1 MRLEE
6 EIKQKEFINE
16 NHKAIVNLIY
26 TFNWLD
32 SKARTFFKQYDLTPQ
47 QFNILRILRGQHPE
61 PCTINLLKDRMLD
74 KECDASRIVER
85 LRLKDLLARK
95 QSSSDRRSVD
105 ILISKKGLD
114 LLDEIDKKIDN
125 FNNIISSL
133 SKEELLK
140 LNFLLDK
147 ARGGK

>member
-6 EIKQKEFINE
+6 EIKQKEFRNE

-32 SKARTFFKQYDLTPQ
+32 SKARDFFKKYDLTPQ
-47 QFNILRILRGQHPE
+47 QFNILRILRGQNPN
-61 PCTINLLKDRMLD
+61 PCTINLLKERMLD

-85 LRLKDLLARK
+85 LRLKELLERK
-95 QSSSDRRSVD
+95 ESKLDRRAVD
-105 ILISKKGLD
+105 IIISEKGIE
-114 LLDEIDKKIDN
+114 LLEEIDKRIDN

-133 SKEELLK
+133 SKEDLIQ
-140 LNFLLDK
+140 LNHLLDK
-147 ARGGK
+147 ARNK

>member
-6 EIKQKEFINE
+6 EIKQKEFRNE

-32 SKARTFFKQYDLTPQ
+32 SKARTFFKQFELTPQ
-47 QFNILRILRGQHPE
+47 QFNILRILRGQHPK
-61 PCTINLLKDRMLD
+61 PCTIILLKERMLD

-85 LRLKDLLARK
+85 LRLKELLERT

-105 ILISKKGLD
+105 IMISEKGLE
-114 LLDEIDKKIDN
+114 LLNEIDKKIDN

-133 SKEELLK
+133 SKEDLLK
-140 LNFLLDK
+140 LNQLLDK
-147 ARGGK
+147 ARGK